1 MQKSDRPRRPDQ
13 ARRIVADK
21 RYDPTGAGPAST
33 GGGLPPQQAQR
44 RTAAQPVRPVRRGN
58 VVTRGV
64 SGAFSLFWRIVWGSF
79 WRTAATLLLI
89 LGLATAFYYSSLPQ
103 AQALFDGRARGS
115 VTMLDRDGRVF
126 AWRGETYN
134 TAGDDQIAPI
144 LRNAVIAT
152 EDKRFYSHLGV
163 DPRGIASAV
172 KINMAEGR
180 GPLEGNGGSTITQQ
194 VSKLLCL
201 GEQFDPIKWK
211 SEADY
216 EADCRKSSLWR
227 KVKEVPYSLALETKY
242 SKDEILN
249 IYMNRSYLGAGARGF
264 EAASQRYFGKPASE
278 VTASEAAML
287 AGLLKA
293 PSYFSPTSN
302 LQRAQ
307 DRASVI
313 LGLMHD
319 QGYLDDAQ
327 FAEAKAHPA
336 VLSKA
341 AAARAGGYFADWV
354 MESGPGF
361 LTSET
366 TEDVTIKTTFDQTMQ
381 RQAERALARIF
392 EEKVAPGSKAQAA
405 VVVMSAD
412 GAVRAMIG
420 GRDPAGLAGSFN
432 RATQAKRQ
440 TGSSFK
446 PFVYAAALDQGF
458 TPNDTIM
465 DAPITFRIKGAK
477 PWSPKNYTRNYMG
490 EITLTTALAKSI
502 NTSTIRLQEAVGRD
516 NVRRVAQ
523 DFGFAHDLASG
534 PSLGLGVSETT
545 LLEMTGAYAGIR
557 NGGTA
562 VRPYGLVELR
572 IKGDDKP
579 LIGQAGGM
587 GQRVISPKAASELIW
602 MMKQVIEKGTGTR
615 ARLEGREAAGK
626 TGTTSSY
633 RDAWFIGFTEQY
645 VTGVWM
651 GYDDNT
657 PLKDV
662 TGGGLPAEI
671 WQAVMTEIHQGLP
684 PLPLGVIAP
693 DAAGSVISASDIV
706 SADSDDPLAAALAEA
721 ISAAQPVVEGQA
733 SSVEIGAERPVVT
746 TGADGQPDAL
756 GAALAEAMGQP
767 APAAAPAGEPAPAP
781 AEPPRGPPAATA
793 VPAPA
798 RVSSR
803 PIREPSDPAAA
814 PSAAPRSPAATVSA
828 SGGRSAE
835 ESAAIDAALAD
846 ALNDP
851 RSSQATPADL
861 APQPASAPPA
871 GDALSQALGAIPGLD

>member
-1 MQKSDRPRRPDQ
+1 MDAGMKKPEKPRRLAAD
-13 ARRIVADK
+13 RRYAAPSDAA
-21 RYDPTGAGPAST
+21 PPS

-44 RTAAQPVRPVRRGN
+44 RAPTPPPRKRRRGN

-64 SGAFSLFWRIVWGSF
+64 TGAVALTWRIIWGSF
-79 WRTAATLLLI
+79 WRTGATLALI
-89 LGLATAFYYSSLPQ
+89 LGLTVAYYYSTLPDP
-103 AQALFDGRARGS
+103 QALFDGRARGS
-115 VTMLDRDGRVF
+115 VTMLDREGRVF

-134 TAGDDQIAPI
+134 TVSADQIAPV
-144 LRNAVIAT
+144 LRNAVVAT
-152 EDKRFYSHLGV
+152 EDKRFFSHLGI

-201 GEQFDPIKWK
+201 GEEFDPIKWK
-211 SEADY
+211 SESDY

-227 KVKEVPYSLALETKY
+227 KIKEVPYSLAMEAKY
-242 SKDEILN
+242 SKADILN

-264 EAASQRYFGKPASE
+264 EAAAQRYFGKSAAE
-278 VTASEAAML
+278 VNAAEAAML

-302 LQRAQ
+302 LQRSQ
-307 DRASVI
+307 DRAAVI
-313 LGLMHD
+313 LGLMRD
-319 QGYLDDAQ
+319 QGYLTEEEY
-327 FAEAKAHPA
+327 AEAKAHPA

-366 TEDVTIKTTFDQTMQ
+366 TEDVTITTTFDQTVQ
-381 RQAERALARIF
+381 RQAERALKRIF
-392 EEKVAPGSKAQAA
+392 DEKVKDGSKAQAA

-420 GRDPAGLAGSFN
+420 GRDTAGAGTFN

-440 TGSSFK
+440 TGSAFK
-446 PFVYAAALDQGF
+446 PFVFAAALDQGYS
-458 TPNDTIM
+458 PNDTIL
-465 DAPITFRIKGAK
+465 DAPITIHIKGSK
-477 PWSPKNYTRNYMG
+477 PWTPKNYTRNHLG
-490 EITLTTALAKSI
+490 QITLTTALAKSI
-502 NTSTIRLQEAVGRD
+502 NTSTIRLQEAVGRE
-516 NVRRVAQ
+516 NVRRVAR
-523 DFGFAHDLASG
+523 DFGFASQITAS
-534 PSLGLGVSETT
+534 PSMGLGVAETT

-579 LIGQAGGM
+579 LIGQVGGM

-602 MMKQVIEKGTGTR
+602 MMQQVVESGTGGR
-615 ARLEGREAAGK
+615 AKLPGREVAGK

-657 PLKDV
+657 PLQGV

-671 WQAVMTEIHQGLP
+671 WQAVMAEIHEGLP
-684 PLPLGVIAP
+684 PKPLGVIAP
-693 DAAGSVISASDIV
+693 DAGGNLIVASDIV

-721 ISAAQPVVEGQA
+721 VAAAQPVDDRLADVAQLGEATGMPVDA
-733 SSVEIGAERPVVT
+733 PAIVATSPDGA
-746 TGADGQPDAL
+746 ADPLA
-756 GAALAEAMGQP
+756 AALAEAMGE
-767 APAAAPAGEPAPAP
+767 GAPAP
-781 AEPPRGPPAATA
+781 EPARLVEPASSAPPPAPVPEPVPVRAGPITTEPDPSQARAPRSQGSTVSSSGEGAAPPSPAEAATA
-793 VPAPA
+793 EAVA
-798 RVSSR
+798 
-803 PIREPSDPAAA
+803 
-814 PSAAPRSPAATVSA
+814 
-828 SGGRSAE
+828 
-835 ESAAIDAALAD
+835 
-846 ALNDP
+846 
-851 RSSQATPADL
+851 PADL
-861 APQPASAPPA
+861 PAE
-871 GDALSQALGAIPGLD
+871 DALDDALTQALQGIPALN